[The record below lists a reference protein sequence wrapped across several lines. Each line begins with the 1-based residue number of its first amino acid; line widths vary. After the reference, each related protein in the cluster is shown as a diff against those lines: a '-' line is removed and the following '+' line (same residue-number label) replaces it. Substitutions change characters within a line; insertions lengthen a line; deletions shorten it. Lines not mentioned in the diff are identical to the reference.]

1 MNLSTIIFS
10 FVILAMIICGM
21 VYVGANMSVQNI
33 SDTYGGQNTE
43 NINLTTGLISNVTS
57 VGQGAGF
64 GGIGILAILVILS
77 GVGLVAAYGKLK

>member
-10 FVILAMIICGM
+10 FVILSMIICGM
-21 VYVGANMSVQNI
+21 IYVGANMSARNI

-43 NINLTTGLISNVTS
+43 NVNLTTGLVSNVTS

-64 GGIGILAILVILS
+64 GGIGILTILVIL
-77 GVGLVAAYGKLK
+77 GGIGLVAAYGRSK